1 MPMTENVIIT
11 CALTGAG
18 DTVRKSP
25 HVPVTPEQIARNAV
39 EAAAAGAAVVHIH
52 VRDPETGDP
61 SRDPKLYREVVERV
75 KETGTDVVINLTAGM
90 GGDLVIDPD
99 DPLTH
104 LPGTDLVGGLERLP
118 HVEDLLPDICTLDCG
133 SLNFGDGSNLYVSTP
148 DMLRAG
154 ARRIQELGV
163 RPELEIFDTGQL
175 WFAKQL
181 LAEGLLDDPTVFQL
195 CMGIPW
201 GAPADPGVLQSM
213 VGMLPDGA
221 RWASFALGR
230 MQMPWVAQSILL
242 GGHVR
247 VGLEDN
253 LYLGR
258 GNKATNAQLVERA
271 VTLTESMGARVATP
285 DEARATLGLRP
296 RDRSAAPTKERI

>member
-1 MPMTENVIIT
+1 MPVNQDVIIT

-18 DTVRKSP
+18 DTVGRSP
-25 HVPVTPEQIARNAV
+25 HVPVTPEQIAASAV
-39 EAAAAGAAVVHIH
+39 EAAGAGAAVVHIH
-52 VRDPETGDP
+52 VREPETGAP
-61 SRDPKLYREVVERV
+61 SRDPRLYREVVERIR
-75 KETGTDVVINLTAGM
+75 ETGTDVVINLTAGM
-90 GGDLVIDPD
+90 GGDLVIDPEA
-99 DPLTH
+99 PLRQ
-104 LPGTDLVGGLERLP
+104 LPGTDLVSGLDRLP
-118 HVEDLLPDICTLDCG
+118 HVEELLPDICTLDCG

-148 DMLRAG
+148 DMLRTG
-154 ARRIQELGV
+154 AKRIQELGV

-213 VGMLPDGA
+213 VNLLPRGA
-221 RWASFALGR
+221 QWASFALGR

-253 LYLGR
+253 LYLGK
-258 GNKATNAQLVERA
+258 GVKATNGQLVERA
-271 VTLTESMGARVATP
+271 VRITESLGSRVATP
-285 DEARATLGLRP
+285 DEAREKLGLRP
-296 RDRSAAPTKERI
+296 RA

>member
-1 MPMTENVIIT
+1 MSVNQNVIIT

-18 DTVRKSP
+18 DTVGRSP
-25 HVPVTPEQIARNAV
+25 HVPVTPEQIAASAV
-39 EAAAAGAAVVHIH
+39 EAAGAGAAVVHIH
-52 VRDPETGDP
+52 VRDPETGAP
-61 SRDPKLYREVVERV
+61 SREPQLYREVVERIR
-75 KETGTDVVINLTAGM
+75 ETGTDVVVNLTAGM
-90 GGDLVIDPD
+90 GGDLVIDPEA
-99 DPLTH
+99 PLRH

-148 DMLRAG
+148 DMLRTG

-195 CMGIPW
+195 CMGVPW
-201 GAPADPGVLQSM
+201 GAPADPGVLMSM
-213 VGMLPDGA
+213 VNMLPEGA

-253 LYLGR
+253 LYLAKGV
-258 GNKATNAQLVERA
+258 KATNGQLVERA
-271 VTLTESMGARVATP
+271 VRITESLGSRVATP
-285 DEARATLGLRP
+285 DEAREQLGLRP
-296 RDRSAAPTKERI
+296 RA

>member
-52 VRDPETGDP
+52 VRDPETGEP

-163 RPELEIFDTGQL
+163 RPELEIFDTGHL

-181 LAEGLLDDPTVFQL
+181 LAEGLLDNPTVFQL

-201 GAPADPGVLQSM
+201 GAPADPAVLQSM
-213 VGMLPDGA
+213 VNMLPDGA

-253 LYLGR
+253 LYLGK

-271 VTLTESMGARVATP
+271 VTITESIGARVATP
-285 DEARATLGLRP
+285 DEARATLGLKP
-296 RDRSAAPTKERI
+296 RQ

>member
-1 MPMTENVIIT
+1 MPVNQDVIIT

-18 DTVRKSP
+18 DTVGRSP
-25 HVPVTPEQIARNAV
+25 HVPVTPEQIAASAV
-39 EAAAAGAAVVHIH
+39 EAAGAGAAVVHIH
-52 VRDPETGDP
+52 VREPETGAP
-61 SRDPKLYREVVERV
+61 SRDPLLYREVVERIR
-75 KETGTDVVINLTAGM
+75 ETGTDVVINLTAGM
-90 GGDLVIDPD
+90 GGDLVIDPEA
-99 DPLTH
+99 PLRQ
-104 LPGTDLVGGLERLP
+104 LPGTDLVSGLDRLP
-118 HVEDLLPDICTLDCG
+118 HVEELLPDICTLDCG

-148 DMLRAG
+148 DMLRTG
-154 ARRIQELGV
+154 AKRIQELGV

-213 VGMLPDGA
+213 VNMLPRGA
-221 RWASFALGR
+221 QWASFALGR

-253 LYLGR
+253 LYLGK
-258 GNKATNAQLVERA
+258 GVKATNGQLVERA
-271 VTLTESMGARVATP
+271 VRITESLGSRVATP
-285 DEARATLGLRP
+285 DEAREKLGLRP
-296 RDRSAAPTKERI
+296 RT

>member
-1 MPMTENVIIT
+1 MPVNQDVIIT

-18 DTVRKSP
+18 DTVGRSP
-25 HVPVTPEQIARNAV
+25 HVPVTPEQIAVSAV
-39 EAAAAGAAVVHIH
+39 EAAGAGAAVVHIH
-52 VRDPETGDP
+52 VREPETGAP
-61 SRDPKLYREVVERV
+61 SRDPRLYREVVERIR
-75 KETGTDVVINLTAGM
+75 ETGTDVVINLTAGM
-90 GGDLVIDPD
+90 GGDLVIDPEA
-99 DPLTH
+99 PLRQ
-104 LPGTDLVGGLERLP
+104 LPGTDLVSGLDRLP
-118 HVEDLLPDICTLDCG
+118 HVEELLPDICTLDCG

-148 DMLRAG
+148 DMLRTG
-154 ARRIQELGV
+154 AKRIQELGV

-213 VGMLPDGA
+213 VNMLPRGA
-221 RWASFALGR
+221 QWASFALGR

-253 LYLGR
+253 LYLGK
-258 GNKATNAQLVERA
+258 GVKATNGQLVERA
-271 VTLTESMGARVATP
+271 VRITESLGSRVATP
-285 DEARATLGLRP
+285 DEAREKLGLRP
-296 RDRSAAPTKERI
+296 RA

>member
-90 GGDLVIDPD
+90 GGDLVVDPD

-104 LPGTDLVGGLERLP
+104 LPGTDLVGGLDRLP

-213 VGMLPDGA
+213 VNMLPGGA

-253 LYLGR
+253 LYLGK

-271 VTLTESMGARVATP
+271 VSITESIGARVATP
-285 DEARATLGLRP
+285 DEARELLGLRK
-296 RDRSAAPTKERI
+296 AV

>member
-104 LPGTDLVGGLERLP
+104 LPGTDLVSGLERLP

-213 VGMLPDGA
+213 VTMLPDGA

-253 LYLGR
+253 LYLGK

-271 VTLTESMGARVATP
+271 VTITESIGARVATP
-285 DEARATLGLRP
+285 DEARAALGLKP
-296 RDRSAAPTKERI
+296 RK

>member
-1 MPMTENVIIT
+1 MPVNDNVIIT

-25 HVPVTPEQIARNAV
+25 HVPVTPEQIATSAV
-39 EAAAAGAAVVHIH
+39 EAAEAGAAVVHIH
-52 VRDPETGDP
+52 VRDPQSGAP
-61 SRDPKLYREVVERV
+61 SRDPRLYREVVERI
-75 KETGTDVVINLTAGM
+75 KETGADVVINLTAGM

-99 DPLTH
+99 EPLKH
-104 LPGTDLVGGLERLP
+104 LPGTDLVSGLDRLP

-133 SLNFGDGSNLYVSTP
+133 SLNFGDGSSLYVSTP
-148 DMLRAG
+148 DMLRQG
-154 ARRIQELGV
+154 AKRIQELGV

-195 CMGIPW
+195 CMGVPW

-213 VGMLPDGA
+213 VNMLPDGA
-221 RWASFALGR
+221 QWASFALGR

-242 GGHVR
+242 GGQVR

-253 LYLGR
+253 LYLGK

-271 VTLTESMGARVATP
+271 VRITENLGSRVATP
-285 DEARATLGLRP
+285 DEARAKLGLKP
-296 RDRSAAPTKERI
+296 RA

>member
-1 MPMTENVIIT
+1 MPMNDSVIIT

-18 DTVRKSP
+18 DTVGRSP
-25 HVPVTPEQIARNAV
+25 HVPVTPEQIARSAV
-39 EAAAAGAAVVHIH
+39 EAAGAGAAVVHIH
-52 VRDPETGDP
+52 VREPDSGAP
-61 SRDPKLYREVVERV
+61 SRDPRLYREVVERI
-75 KETGTDVVINLTAGM
+75 KETGTDVVVNLTAGM

-99 DPLTH
+99 APLTH
-104 LPGTDLVGGLERLP
+104 LQGTDLVGGVERLP

-133 SLNFGDGSNLYVSTP
+133 SLNFGDGSNLYISTP

-154 ARRIQELGV
+154 AKRIQELGV

-181 LAEGLLDDPTVFQL
+181 LQEGLLDEPSVFQL

-201 GAPADPGVLQSM
+201 GAPAEPGVLKSM
-213 VGMLPDGA
+213 VDILPEGA
-221 RWASFALGR
+221 QWASFALGR

-242 GGHVR
+242 GGNVR

-253 LYLGR
+253 LYLSKGV
-258 GNKATNAQLVERA
+258 KATNAQLVERA
-271 VTLTESMGARVATP
+271 VQITELLGARVATP
-285 DEARATLGLRP
+285 DQARERLGLKP
-296 RDRSAAPTKERI
+296 R

>member
-61 SRDPKLYREVVERV
+61 SRDPKLYREVVERI

-181 LAEGLLDDPTVFQL
+181 LAEGLLDTPTVFQL

-213 VGMLPDGA
+213 VNMLPDGA

-253 LYLGR
+253 LYLGK

-271 VTLTESMGARVATP
+271 VTLTESIGARVATP
-285 DEARATLGLRP
+285 DEARATLGLKKR
-296 RDRSAAPTKERI
+296 K

>member
-1 MPMTENVIIT
+1 MPVNQDVIIT

-18 DTVRKSP
+18 DTVGRSP
-25 HVPVTPEQIARNAV
+25 HVPVTPEQIAASAV
-39 EAAAAGAAVVHIH
+39 EAAGAGAAVVHIH
-52 VRDPETGDP
+52 VREPETGAP
-61 SRDPKLYREVVERV
+61 SRDPRLYREVVERIR
-75 KETGTDVVINLTAGM
+75 ETGTDVVINLTAGM
-90 GGDLVIDPD
+90 GGDLVIDPEA
-99 DPLTH
+99 PLRQ
-104 LPGTDLVGGLERLP
+104 LPGTDLVSGLERLP
-118 HVEDLLPDICTLDCG
+118 HVEELLPDICTLDCG

-148 DMLRAG
+148 DMLRTG
-154 ARRIQELGV
+154 AKRIQELGV

-201 GAPADPGVLQSM
+201 GAPADPGVLQAM
-213 VGMLPDGA
+213 VNMLPQGA
-221 RWASFALGR
+221 QWASFALGR

-253 LYLGR
+253 LYLGK
-258 GNKATNAQLVERA
+258 GVKATNGQLVERT
-271 VTLTESMGARVATP
+271 VRITESLGSRVATP
-285 DEARATLGLRP
+285 DEARAKLGLRP
-296 RDRSAAPTKERI
+296 RA